1 MMGAK
6 LPGKLYA
13 REAYATGLPVPH
25 LAGLVYLV
33 KIATNGFGL
42 RVERIELR
50 EVLER
55 LELLKLSTVPIRQKR
70 ESEL

>member
-1 MMGAK
+1 MGAE
-6 LPGKLYA
+6 LLGKPYA

-33 KIATNGFGL
+33 KIAPNGFGL
-42 RVERIELR
+42 RVERNER
-50 EVLER
+50 HEVLER
-55 LELLKLSTVPIRQKR
+55 LEPRKLFTVPIRQAR

>member
-1 MMGAK
+1 MMGAG
-6 LPGKLYA
+6 LPGKPCD
-13 REAYATGLPVPH
+13 RKAYATALPVPH

-42 RVERIELR
+42 RVERIEPR

-55 LELLKLSTVPIRQKR
+55 LELLKLFTVPIRQKR